1 MFILA
6 ISICVRNYLQ
16 LGLLDKKV
24 FICSDSQAAL
34 KALHS
39 YKFESKLVLEC
50 WHLLQDMSG
59 SNTFT
64 LVWVPGH
71 SDIAGNEHAD
81 SLARFGSDSNVVA
94 PVPCVPLSK
103 GWAKMQIRTWISKSH
118 NLLWNSIP
126 SCRQTKLLIKK
137 PLSAIE
143 AAKIRCLK
151 RANLRTLVG
160 VLTGHFNF
168 NKHLQ
173 HMGLAI
179 SSLCERCLEDEDTAY
194 HLVCLCP
201 SLARR
206 RFNILGS
213 SVLNEQQYSKLGIKD
228 IQKFIS
234 GLELDFQS

>member
-1 MFILA
+1 VKNCIQ
-6 ISICVRNYLQ
+6 IGLQ
-16 LGLLDKKV
+16 DKQV

-50 WHLLQDMSG
+50 WNLLHEF
-59 SNTFT
+59 SNSNIVT

-71 SDIAGNEHAD
+71 SDIRGNEYAD
-81 SLARFGSDSNVVA
+81 SLARLGSDSNVVA

-103 GWAKMQIRTWISKSH
+103 GWAKLTIRNWVSFSH
-118 NLLWNSIP
+118 TSLWKLIP
-126 SCRQTKLLIKK
+126 SCRQTKLLIKE

-151 RANLRTLVG
+151 RDKLRTLVG
-160 VLTGHFNF
+160 VLTGHFYF

-173 HMGLAI
+173 TMGLAT
-179 SSLCERCLEDEDTAY
+179 SSLCNRCLEDEDTAY

-206 RFNILGS
+206 RFQILGN
-213 SVLNEQQYSKLGIKD
+213 SVLNEHEYSKLKIKD
-228 IQKFIS
+228 VLKFIS
-234 GLELDFQS
+234 GLELDLQVS